1 MSLYREP
8 PESVTVQGKEYPVD
22 TDFRRWIEFQ
32 GMLVAKEDDT
42 TKAERL
48 CGFMKSLGLPPSQES
63 LEAMMEFY
71 SAASQ
76 EKPGAGKARPQA
88 FDFEQDSEFIF
99 SAFWE
104 STLV

>member
-8 PESVTVQGKEYPVD
+8 PESVTVQGKEYPIE

-32 GMLVAKEDDT
+32 GMLVAKEDDVK
-42 TKAERL
+42 KAERL
-48 CGFMKSLGLPPSQES
+48 CGFMESLGLPPSQES

-76 EKPGAGKARPQA
+76 EKPGAG
-88 FDFEQDSEFIF
+88 
-99 SAFWE
+99 
-104 STLV
+104 TG

>member
-8 PESVTVQGKEYPVD
+8 PESVTVQGKEYPIE

-32 GMLVAKEDDT
+32 GMLVAKEDDVK
-42 TKAERL
+42 KAERL
-48 CGFMKSLGLPPSQES
+48 CGFMESLGLPPSQES

-88 FDFEQDSEFIF
+88 LGIG
-99 SAFWE
+99 AAC
-104 STLV
+104 

>member
-8 PESVTVQGKEYPVD
+8 PESVTVKGKEYPIE

-32 GMLVAKEDDT
+32 GMLVAKEDDVK
-42 TKAERL
+42 KAERL
-48 CGFMKSLGLPPSQES
+48 CGFMESLGLPLSQES

-76 EKPGAGKARPQA
+76 EKPGAGRH
-88 FDFEQDSEFIF
+88 
-99 SAFWE
+99 
-104 STLV
+104 